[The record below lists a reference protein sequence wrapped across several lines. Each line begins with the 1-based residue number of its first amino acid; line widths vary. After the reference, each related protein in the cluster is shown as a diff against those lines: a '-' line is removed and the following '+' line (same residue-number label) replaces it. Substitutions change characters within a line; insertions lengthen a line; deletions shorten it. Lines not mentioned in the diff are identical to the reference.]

1 MRKQSNIF
9 YTKRRQKIKKNN
21 CHAGENGLILS
32 YLYSSSFPPCWVCR
46 WYLSAAVTCFSADW
60 AITSSVSR
68 DCAGFRTS
76 RVRFPLASWL
86 DNPVSCIGSNFSG
99 TRPIWCSSDR
109 ISATWIRLWCRVWS
123 YFIIII
129 SVDDRNTTFIPSLF
143 LSLSRLKP
151 KKSSAREEDDRM
163 GEMGDAVCSRR
174 ERKRP
179 TNATDEER
187 EEEKKVSQKSG
198 NRKTN
203 RRWFFFLHFFPPL
216 SCLLSSPSEVLRFL
230 FEGKTSFFVVVLCI
244 TVLRDI
250 KTPLWRFVA
259 IL

>member
-1 MRKQSNIF
+1 MRARMEEF
-9 YTKRRQKIKKNN
+9 
-21 CHAGENGLILS
+21 H
-32 YLYSSSFPPCWVCR
+32 LYSSSFPPCWVCR

-129 SVDDRNTTFIPSLF
+129 SVDDRNNTFIPSLF
-143 LSLSRLKP
+143 LSLAFETQEEH
-151 KKSSAREEDDRM
+151 SAR
-163 GEMGDAVCSRR
+163 GRR
-174 ERKRP
+174 SDGRCGVRRKARQ
-179 TNATDEER
+179 ER
-187 EEEKKVSQKSG
+187 ENDQQTRGTKREKRRKKCRK
-198 NRKTN
+198 NLEIWKTN
-203 RRWFFFLHFFPPL
+203 RRFFFLHFFPPL
-216 SCLLSSPSEVLRFL
+216 SRLFLLSTVCPFFLKARVFCCFVHHFARYKNTPTLCCSTNNGRF
-230 FEGKTSFFVVVLCI
+230 KSQ
-244 TVLRDI
+244 R
-250 KTPLWRFVA
+250 
-259 IL
+259 